1 MKRSELKN
9 EIETGLRITPDNWG
23 ETYIISDEDAACEA
37 MVSAFGEG
45 TSQDYQ
51 NQLDEVETK
60 IDHSIFELNGKFY
73 AVQEPYHYNSGYG
86 SMKPATD
93 LMYIECDDPK
103 TVTDGLV
110 AVHGKW
116 QSFDD
121 EEPDMTHEETKTI
134 RKKVV
139 EHEGFCQVCGSAAE
153 YAILGKGDTLYRDIG
168 SAICICKRCLT
179 QDADM
184 AWDKME
190 TI

>member
-23 ETYIISDEDAACEA
+23 ETYIISNKDAACEA

-45 TSQDYQ
+45 MSQDYE
-51 NQLDEVETK
+51 NQLDDVETK

-86 SMKPATD
+86 RMKPATD

-121 EEPDMTHEETKTI
+121 ED
-134 RKKVV
+134 
-139 EHEGFCQVCGSAAE
+139 
-153 YAILGKGDTLYRDIG
+153 
-168 SAICICKRCLT
+168 
-179 QDADM
+179 DA
-184 AWDKME
+184 
-190 TI
+190 

>member
-1 MKRSELKN
+1 M
-9 EIETGLRITPDNWG
+9 IESFGGTAAEYKKQRD
-23 ETYIISDEDAACEA
+23 DERGD
-37 MVSAFGEG
+37 
-45 TSQDYQ
+45 TD
-51 NQLDEVETK
+51 
-60 IDHSIFELNGKFY
+60 ISIFEMNGKYY
-73 AVQEPYHYNSGYG
+73 ALN
-86 SMKPATD
+86 D
-93 LMYIECDDPK
+93 DRYIECDDPK
-103 TVTDGLV
+103 TCSDGLL
-110 AVHGKW
+110 AMRGKW

-121 EEPDMTHEETKTI
+121 EEEPDMTHE

-139 EHEGFCQVCGSAAE
+139 EHEGVCQVCGSAAE